1 MDNIT
6 KTTNPDGF
14 PVVPCDRCNGT
25 GKFSWNERDRD
36 RCLACNGQA
45 YRVAPNA
52 RKAYNAFLDAK
63 AIASHKPAHELSV
76 GDQVIHRH
84 GTRRT
89 RTTVT
94 AIAPSTVS
102 PGYVAITLAIGM
114 TLHMAPEGWD
124 TIETVIDFDPAPFL
138 ATIKAGK

>member
-1 MDNIT
+1 MNTIS
-6 KTTNPDGF
+6 TNPDGF

-36 RCLACNGQA
+36 RCLGCNGQA

-52 RKAYNAFLDAK
+52 RKAYKAFLDAK
-63 AIASHKPAHELSV
+63 AAASHKQAHELTV
-76 GDQVIHRH
+76 GDQVIHKH
-84 GTRRT
+84 GTRQM
-89 RTTVT
+89 RTTVI

-102 PGYVAITLAIGM
+102 AGDTAVTLATGM
-114 TLHMAPEGWD
+114 ILHMAPEAWC

-138 ATIKAGK
+138 ATIKTAK